1 MPRPI
6 HRRARIFAA
15 ACLLLACCSSEPT
28 SGPGQVTWDRDVCER
43 CSMVIGDRRFAAQ
56 VRAVDAGRL
65 HRFDDLG
72 CALLWLAEQGESV
85 GGSEATPRPEIWV
98 RDAAGEEWIDGR
110 AAGFAAGFQS
120 PMGYG
125 FAAVG
130 GNTPRSI
137 DLAEV
142 QQRLLAREDERRSV
156 AR

>member
-1 MPRPI
+1 MLRPI
-6 HRRARIFAA
+6 RRPARLFAA
-15 ACLLLACCSSEPT
+15 AFLVLVCCSSEPA
-28 SGPGQVTWDRDVCER
+28 SGPGRVTWDRDVCER

-56 VRAVDAGRL
+56 VRAAAEDRL

-72 CALLWLAEQGESV
+72 CALLWLAERGESV
-85 GGSEATPRPEIWV
+85 GGSKATPRPAIWV
-98 RDAAGEEWIDGR
+98 RDAAGETWIDGR
-110 AAGFAAGFQS
+110 TAGFAAGFRS

-142 QQRLLAREDERRSV
+142 QKRLLAREDERRSV